1 MEGLGIQT
9 TGMDILSFTRAN
21 ETKSLVVGRPSFF
34 LCRFGMQKRTQP
46 VSREGEVK
54 EGGVGSKPQ
63 RKV

>member
-9 TGMDILSFTRAN
+9 TGMDILSLTI
-21 ETKSLVVGRPSFF
+21 GRPSFF

-46 VSREGEVK
+46 GSREGEVK